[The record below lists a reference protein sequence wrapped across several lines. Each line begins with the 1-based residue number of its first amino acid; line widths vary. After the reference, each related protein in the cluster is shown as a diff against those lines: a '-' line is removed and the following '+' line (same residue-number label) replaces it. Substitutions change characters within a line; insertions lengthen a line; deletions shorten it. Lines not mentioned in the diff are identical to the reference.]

1 MAVSLK
7 PAIGLQ
13 VVVSGAGNV
22 ASPGTAPLENTHT
35 IVILNNTAGTDG
47 YAAYQADNTQITAT
61 TGMVIPGGSSLTL
74 AVGSKSQRPQDG
86 STLRFDGAGA
96 VTFQL
101 TYINGIDT

>member
-7 PAIGLQ
+7 PAVGIQ

-22 ASPGTAPLENTHT
+22 ASPGTAPFDNTHT
-35 IVILNNTAGTDG
+35 IVILNNTSGVDG

-74 AVGSKSQRPQDG
+74 ATGSKSQQPQDG
-86 STLRFDGAGA
+86 STLRFDGANA
-96 VTFQL
+96 VTFQV
-101 TYINGIDT
+101 TYINGVDT